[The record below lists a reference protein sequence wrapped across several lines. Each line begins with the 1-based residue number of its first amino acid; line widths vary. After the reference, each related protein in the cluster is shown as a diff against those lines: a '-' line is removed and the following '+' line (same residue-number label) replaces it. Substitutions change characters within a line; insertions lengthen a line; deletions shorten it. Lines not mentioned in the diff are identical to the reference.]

1 MPYKRAVV
9 LVYAFLLLQASF
21 GFTAHVLSTGPE
33 DAYPFFSWFL
43 FVHVPERTQSSFEA
57 RVREVDGIE
66 LPHAPELTIVPNIMH
81 PTEKMNVVRRDIQA
95 LGHALKT
102 ADETAIEAARMR
114 FERHLT
120 KSVRYEIL
128 ELTFDPIERVR
139 TGAIERSEI
148 LSVFSFNL

>member
-1 MPYKRAVV
+1 MPYKRAVM

-21 GFTAHVLSTGPE
+21 GFTAHILSTGQE

-57 RVREVDGIE
+57 RVREVDGKE
-66 LPHAPELTIVPNIMH
+66 LPYATELTGVPNLMH
-81 PTEKMNVVRRDIQA
+81 PTEKMNVVRRDVQA

-102 ADETAIEAARMR
+102 ADNAAVEVARAH

-120 KSVRYEIL
+120 KSARYEIL
-128 ELTFDPIERVR
+128 ELTFDPIQRVR
-139 TGAIERSEI
+139 TGAIVRSEI
-148 LSVFSFNL
+148 LSVFSFTL